1 VIATYAT
8 WYRSG
13 LLAPAIVESI
23 CVGRQSVSFSAVRLK
38 DHASLPI
45 DWMRSSGFFRTRQF
59 DAINSDCTFLVAPNF
74 IATETNRAE
83 LALCSAV
90 GSLRAHDRA

>member
-1 VIATYAT
+1 MIATYAT

-45 DWMRSSGFFRTRQF
+45 DW
-59 DAINSDCTFLVAPNF
+59 DAQQRLLPD
-74 IATETNRAE
+74 
-83 LALCSAV
+83 
-90 GSLRAHDRA
+90 